1 MPAVHGAPEN
11 APAFPACQLSIAR
24 RKILLH
30 FRHAS
35 HPWLAKESRI
45 TAAWES
51 KHERG

>member
-1 MPAVHGAPEN
+1 M
-11 APAFPACQLSIAR
+11 AR
-24 RKILLH
+24 RKMLLHFRQASHPWRAGKMLLH